1 MDAPT
6 RRTRRTPEAKAPLS
20 GSVTTITDDRFV
32 AEVLEA
38 ESPVVVDFWA
48 AWCPPCRLMDPI
60 LADLAAEREDV
71 RFAKLDVDANQRTAV
86 EYGVLSMPTLL
97 VFRNGQEVMRLV
109 GARPRRR
116 LAQELESVLGAA
128 TVGAPSM

>member
-1 MDAPT
+1 
-6 RRTRRTPEAKAPLS
+6 LS
-20 GSVTTITDDRFV
+20 GSVITTTDDRFV
-32 AEVLEA
+32 ADVLEA

-60 LADLAAEREDV
+60 IAELAAEREDV

-97 VFRNGQEVMRLV
+97 IFRNGQEVMRLV

-116 LAQELESVLGAA
+116 LTEELESVLGAA
-128 TVGAPSM
+128 TVGTPSI

>member
-1 MDAPT
+1 MLLHAELAELPK
-6 RRTRRTPEAKAPLS
+6 EGPLS

-38 ESPVVVDFWA
+38 ESPAVVDFWA

-116 LAQELESVLGAA
+116 LAEELESVLGAA